1 MVGSDFFQN
10 VSFIWLQFLATVGSE
25 IRTQNPGHHKRAGT
39 MVFFSGIAS
48 MIHVKAL
55 LLMLLE
61 NPQGALPLTLD
72 LAYYTH
78 ILILTQVE

>member
-1 MVGSDFFQN
+1 
-10 VSFIWLQFLATVGSE
+10 
-25 IRTQNPGHHKRAGT
+25 

-78 ILILTQVE
+78 NLILTQVE